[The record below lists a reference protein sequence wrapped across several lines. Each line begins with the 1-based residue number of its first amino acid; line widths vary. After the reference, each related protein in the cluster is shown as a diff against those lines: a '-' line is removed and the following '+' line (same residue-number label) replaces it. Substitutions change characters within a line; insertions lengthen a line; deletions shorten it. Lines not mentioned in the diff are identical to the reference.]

1 LKGKI
6 KTMTNEEKHHK
17 VFYGWYILAIG
28 MVGAF
33 MAAGTSQL
41 FMSIMLKPLTQEFGW
56 SRTAATGA
64 ITTGTI
70 ISGILSLPIGK
81 LADKYGPRALTSLG
95 ALITAIAYIAF
106 SKLVALWQFYL
117 IFIIS
122 RAISTNTL
130 TNIVPRT
137 AVVNWFFRFRGRA
150 LGLLAMCPALGA
162 SVLTIIAQLI
172 MKNHGWRVVFAIFA
186 IGMIVFQAIPSALI
200 LRKRPEDFGL
210 LPDGERKVAVSII
223 SSTQVGAEEELNWT
237 LRDAI
242 RTSAIWLLS
251 AATVVA
257 LAINSGIGFH
267 MAAYFTDVGIDSTI
281 AVGAIS
287 VYALTGAIS
296 NLIWGFMTERLPERL
311 MAAAVMIIS
320 AGAILFLHFVTTAVD
335 AYAFAV
341 IFGLSSRGEGVLV
354 NIILAQYYGRSS
366 FGTINGFVFPFSMI
380 GLGFGP
386 LISAFS
392 FDLTGSYNT
401 GFNIF
406 IVASLIA
413 ATLLWIAKKP
423 ARAPLSNK
431 LS

>member
-1 LKGKI
+1 MH
-6 KTMTNEEKHHK
+6 TAHTQAQHNT
-17 VFYGWYILAIG
+17 IL
-28 MVGAF
+28 
-33 MAAGTSQL
+33 
-41 FMSIMLKPLTQEFGW
+41 
-56 SRTAATGA
+56 
-64 ITTGTI
+64 
-70 ISGILSLPIGK
+70 LSLPIGK

-95 ALITAIAYIAF
+95 ALIAAIAYIAF

-117 IFIIS
+117 IFIIA

-150 LGLLAMCPALGA
+150 LGLLAMSPALGA
-162 SVLTIIAQLI
+162 AALTIIAQFI
-172 MKNHGWRVVFAIFA
+172 MENHGWRAVFVIFA
-186 IGMIVFQAIPSALI
+186 IGMIVFQAIPAALI

-210 LPDGERKVAVSII
+210 LPDGERKVAVSIT

-251 AATVVA
+251 AAILVA
-257 LAINSGIGFH
+257 LAVNSGIGFH

-296 NLIWGFMTERLPERL
+296 NLIWGFLTERLPERL
-311 MAAAVMIIS
+311 MAATVMIIG
-320 AGAILFLHFVTTAVD
+320 AGAILFLHFVRTAVG

-423 ARAPLSNK
+423 ARALH
-431 LS
+431 

>member
-1 LKGKI
+1 
-6 KTMTNEEKHHK
+6 MENDEKQHK
-17 VFYGWYILAIG
+17 VFYGWYILSIG

-70 ISGILSLPIGK
+70 ISGILSLPIGR
-81 LADKYGPRALTSLG
+81 LADKYGPRVLTSLG
-95 ALITAIAYIAF
+95 ALITAFAF
-106 SKLVALWQFYL
+106 TAFTQFVNLWQFYL
-117 IFIIS
+117 IFIVS

-130 TNIVPRT
+130 SNIVPRT
-137 AVVNWFFRFRGRA
+137 AAVNWFFRFRGRA
-150 LGLLAMCPALGA
+150 LGLLAMSPALGA
-162 SVLTIIAQLI
+162 SVLTIIAQFI

-186 IGMIVFQAIPSALI
+186 IGMIVFQAIPAALI

-210 LPDGERKVAVSII
+210 LPDGERKAAVSIT

-251 AATVVA
+251 AAIVVA
-257 LAINSGIGFH
+257 LAVNAGIGFH

-296 NLIWGFMTERLPERL
+296 NLIWGFLTERLPERL
-311 MAAAVMIIS
+311 MAATVMIIG
-320 AGAILFLHFVTTAVD
+320 AGAILFLHFVRTAAG

-341 IFGLSSRGEGVLV
+341 IFGLSSRGEGILV

-366 FGTINGFVFPFSMI
+366 FGAINGFVFPFSMI

-386 LISAFS
+386 LISSVS
-392 FDLTGSYNT
+392 FDLTGSYNA

-413 ATLLWIAKKP
+413 ATLLWMAKKP
-423 ARAPLSNK
+423 AQVPS
-431 LS
+431 

>member
-1 LKGKI
+1 
-6 KTMTNEEKHHK
+6 
-17 VFYGWYILAIG
+17 
-28 MVGAF
+28 
-33 MAAGTSQL
+33 
-41 FMSIMLKPLTQEFGW
+41 
-56 SRTAATGA
+56 
-64 ITTGTI
+64 
-70 ISGILSLPIGK
+70 
-81 LADKYGPRALTSLG
+81 
-95 ALITAIAYIAF
+95 
-106 SKLVALWQFYL
+106 
-117 IFIIS
+117 
-122 RAISTNTL
+122 
-130 TNIVPRT
+130 
-137 AVVNWFFRFRGRA
+137 
-150 LGLLAMCPALGA
+150 
-162 SVLTIIAQLI
+162 
-172 MKNHGWRVVFAIFA
+172 
-186 IGMIVFQAIPSALI
+186 VFQAIPAALI
-200 LRKRPEDFGL
+200 LRKQPEDLGL
-210 LPDGERKVAVSII
+210 LPDGERKVAVSIT

-251 AATVVA
+251 AAIVVA

-296 NLIWGFMTERLPERL
+296 NLIWGFLTERLPERL
-311 MAAAVMIIS
+311 MAATVMIIS
-320 AGAILFLHFVTTAVD
+320 AGAILFLHFVRTAVG

-341 IFGLSSRGEGVLV
+341 IFGLSSRGEGLLV

-386 LISAFS
+386 MISAFS

-423 ARAPLSNK
+423 ARALH
-431 LS
+431 

>member
-1 LKGKI
+1 
-6 KTMTNEEKHHK
+6 MANQEKHHK

-70 ISGILSLPIGK
+70 ISGILSLPIGR
-81 LADKYGPRALTSLG
+81 LADKYGPRALAALG
-95 ALITAIAYIAF
+95 ALITAIGYAAF
-106 SKLVALWQFYL
+106 SKFVALWQFYL

-130 TNIVPRT
+130 SNIVPRT

-150 LGLLAMCPALGA
+150 LGLLAMSPALGA
-162 SVLTIIAQLI
+162 SVLTIIAQFI
-172 MKNHGWRVVFAIFA
+172 MENHGWRSVFVIFA
-186 IGMIVFQAIPSALI
+186 IAMIVFQAIPAALV
-200 LRKRPEDFGL
+200 LRKRPEDLGL
-210 LPDGERKVAVSII
+210 LPDGERRAAVSIT
-223 SSTQVGAEEELNWT
+223 SSTQAGAAEELNWT

-251 AATVVA
+251 AAIFVA
-257 LAINSGIGFH
+257 LAVNAGIGFH

-296 NLIWGFMTERLPERL
+296 NLIWGFLTERLPERL
-311 MAAAVMIIS
+311 MAATVMIIG
-320 AGAILFLHFVTTAVD
+320 AAAILFLHFVRTAPG

-366 FGTINGFVFPFSMI
+366 FGAINGFVFPFSMI

-386 LISAFS
+386 LISSFS

-413 ATLLWIAKKP
+413 ATLLWVAKKP
-423 ARAPLSNK
+423 ARALH
-431 LS
+431 